1 MKSINPK
8 QILDPTWICQAYKVD
23 LEYYTYLL
31 LGAKQAYL
39 KNLELGK
46 FDNFYEIVF
55 HYLNINTIISD
66 GKLYDSGLNVINTN
80 INLLIQILI
89 YYQLFL
95 SFLKRPIV

>member
-1 MKSINPK
+1 MKSLNPK

-39 KNLELGK
+39 KNLERGK

-55 HYLNINTIISD
+55 H
-66 GKLYDSGLNVINTN
+66 
-80 INLLIQILI
+80 
-89 YYQLFL
+89 
-95 SFLKRPIV
+95 